1 MFSPWGREYFSLIL
15 QVDKGTTKL
24 AYMRAALSSLASIH
38 GITFSFMKSIGGRE
52 ALLEQ
57 FHTIKEHH
65 LPRNKVVRNMLE
77 EAMLP
82 FLMYMTRVQPDIA
95 QQLMVKILFPQ
106 PIKIIIIHLFIEVL
120 AKFQKFLYRVYKDLQ
135 KKESLSRLKTLVH
148 GDAKIDNFML
158 KKVYG
163 ETDVFSAM
171 IIDWQ
176 GCCFDR

>member
-1 MFSPWGREYFSLIL
+1 MLTMSGEKVQLPIPTIYFSSFRGDGVNDCLVIENLCSDSHFQVTELFSPWGREYFSLIL

-95 QQLMVKILFPQ
+95 QQLMVNISVAQ
-106 PIKIIIIHLFIEVL
+106 TT
-120 AKFQKFLYRVYKDLQ
+120 
-135 KKESLSRLKTLVH
+135 TLV
-148 GDAKIDNFML
+148 N
-158 KKVYG
+158 Y
-163 ETDVFSAM
+163 
-171 IIDWQ
+171 
-176 GCCFDR
+176 

>member
-1 MFSPWGREYFSLIL
+1 MIASSLRTSAQTATSRWTILQLCRLKYSSVIL

-65 LPRNKVVRNMLE
+65 LPRARLVRNMLE
-77 EAMLP
+77 ETMLP

-95 QQLMVKILFPQ
+95 QQLMVNISVAQ
-106 PIKIIIIHLFIEVL
+106 
-120 AKFQKFLYRVYKDLQ
+120 
-135 KKESLSRLKTLVH
+135 TLV
-148 GDAKIDNFML
+148 N
-158 KKVYG
+158 
-163 ETDVFSAM
+163 
-171 IIDWQ
+171 
-176 GCCFDR
+176 

>member
-1 MFSPWGREYFSLIL
+1 
-15 QVDKGTTKL
+15 
-24 AYMRAALSSLASIH
+24 MRAALSSLASIH

-95 QQLMVKILFPQ
+95 QQLMVEI
-106 PIKIIIIHLFIEVL
+106 
-120 AKFQKFLYRVYKDLQ
+120 
-135 KKESLSRLKTLVH
+135 SLSNNQTFK
-148 GDAKIDNFML
+148 
-158 KKVYG
+158 Y
-163 ETDVFSAM
+163 FSLY
-171 IIDWQ
+171 
-176 GCCFDR
+176 

>member
-1 MFSPWGREYFSLIL
+1 MIASSLRTSAQTATSRWDILQLCRLNYSSLIL

-65 LPRNKVVRNMLE
+65 LPRNKVVRTMVE
-77 EAMLP
+77 ETMLP

-95 QQLMVKILFPQ
+95 QQLMVKISQ
-106 PIKIIIIHLFIEVL
+106 TKMKLFIIL
-120 AKFQKFLYRVYKDLQ
+120 
-135 KKESLSRLKTLVH
+135 SLL
-148 GDAKIDNFML
+148 I
-158 KKVYG
+158 
-163 ETDVFSAM
+163 
-171 IIDWQ
+171 
-176 GCCFDR
+176 